1 MILGRVG
8 GEGERHSPSL
18 ESEAAPSRGLAEL
31 HVPAKENDART
42 FSGSLDPGKCSLRHS
57 HERLY
62 GGLPGVIP

>member
-1 MILGRVG
+1 MALGRVG

-18 ESEAAPSRGLAEL
+18 RSEAAPQGLAEL

-42 FSGSLDPGKCSLRHS
+42 FSGSLDPGKCSLLHS
-57 HERLY
+57 PERLY

>member
-18 ESEAAPSRGLAEL
+18 RSEAAPQGLAEL